1 MNTDEAMINPDSIRR
16 AAALIGGY
24 IRKTPVMVIDGR
36 DLDLDYAHNVC
47 DHLLDLW
54 GDDFKFYTIIEEEPF
69 EI

>member
-1 MNTDEAMINPDSIRR
+1 MQDLTLCQIFTLESKDLKKDQTLVLEHEH
-16 AAALIGGY
+16 
-24 IRKTPVMVIDGR
+24 DGR